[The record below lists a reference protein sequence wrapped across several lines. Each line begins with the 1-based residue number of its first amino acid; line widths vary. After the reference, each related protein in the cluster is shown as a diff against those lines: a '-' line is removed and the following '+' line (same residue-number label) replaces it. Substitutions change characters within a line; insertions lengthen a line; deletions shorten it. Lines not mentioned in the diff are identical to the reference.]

1 MQMVVVGG
9 EIDILSNYA
18 ATNTNVPSLTCRPG
32 VLVVVDV
39 LLLRALGAAVQRGVL
54 VRGVLAHLDLVGL

>member
-39 LLLRALGAAVQRGVL
+39 LLLGTLRAAGQRGGG
-54 VRGVLAHLDLVGL
+54 VRSVLAHLYLV